1 MNLPDI
7 FNTAASYNN
16 QLLET
21 NKKAK
26 KHGLKLTEKDVSEII
41 KDRERVLKNQGRVE
55 LDIKVTVKIIKFL
68 CSSPYVN
75 QDNYSDTIMGLQEIF
90 YYLKSET
97 NDKIADDI
105 LLNKIFKLYENPCA
119 GSLELL
125 RGRESDKLINKI
137 RYQQQNYLPDKE
149 VADEK

>member
-21 NKKAK
+21 NLSSKKY
-26 KHGLKLTEKDVSEII
+26 GLKLTEKDVSEII
-41 KDRERVLKNQGRVE
+41 EDRERVLNHQGRVE
-55 LDIKVTVKIIKFL
+55 LDIKVTVKIIEFL
-68 CSSPYVN
+68 YSSPYVN
-75 QDNYSDTIMGLQEIF
+75 QDNYSDTVIGLQEIF

-97 NDKIADDI
+97 DDKIADDI
-105 LLNKIFKLYENPCA
+105 LLNKIFKLYENICA

-125 RGRESDKLINKI
+125 RGREADKLINKI
-137 RYQQQNYLPDKE
+137 KYQDPDKE
-149 VADEK
+149 VANA

>member
-21 NKKAK
+21 NLSSKKY
-26 KHGLKLTEKDVSEII
+26 GLKLTEKDVSEII
-41 KDRERVLKNQGRVE
+41 EDRERVLNHQGRVE
-55 LDIKVTVKIIKFL
+55 LDIKVTVKIIEFL
-68 CSSPYVN
+68 YSSPYVN
-75 QDNYSDTIMGLQEIF
+75 QDNYSDTVIGLQEIF

-97 NDKIADDI
+97 DDQIADDI
-105 LLNKIFKLYENPCA
+105 LLNKIFKLYENICA

-125 RGRESDKLINKI
+125 RGREADKLINKI
-137 RYQQQNYLPDKE
+137 KYQDPDKE
-149 VADEK
+149 VADA

>member
-21 NKKAK
+21 NLSSKKY
-26 KHGLKLTEKDVSEII
+26 GLKLTEKDVSEII
-41 KDRERVLKNQGRVE
+41 KDRERVLNHQGRVE
-55 LDIKVTVKIIKFL
+55 LDIKVTVKIIEFL
-68 CSSPYVN
+68 YSSPYVN
-75 QDNYSDTIMGLQEIF
+75 QDNYSDTVIGLQEIF

-97 NDKIADDI
+97 DDQIADDI
-105 LLNKIFKLYENPCA
+105 LLNKIFKLYENICA

-125 RGRESDKLINKI
+125 RGREADKLINKI
-137 RYQQQNYLPDKE
+137 KYQDPDKE
-149 VADEK
+149 VADA